1 MQRLSTQ
8 SVKKRNLVPRKILPS
23 RRASL
28 YVYHV
33 VIVHLDG
40 EVYTRPEETCTEG
53 KDDTLALMAF
63 GVQEG
68 SGYFG
73 PLRETFR
80 EQKVLRSAFL
90 HGEKSFLFLCRW
102 NRPSLR
108 ELARERA

>member
-8 SVKKRNLVPRKILPS
+8 CVKKRNLGPRKILPS

-53 KDDTLALMAF
+53 KDDTLALTAF
-63 GVQEG
+63 GVQCR
-68 SGYFG
+68 SGYRTA
-73 PLRETFR
+73 LRETFR
-80 EQKVLRSAFL
+80 ARAPVRQRFFER
-90 HGEKSFLFLCRW
+90 
-102 NRPSLR
+102 
-108 ELARERA
+108 ARESCFTESGENFSVRVMT